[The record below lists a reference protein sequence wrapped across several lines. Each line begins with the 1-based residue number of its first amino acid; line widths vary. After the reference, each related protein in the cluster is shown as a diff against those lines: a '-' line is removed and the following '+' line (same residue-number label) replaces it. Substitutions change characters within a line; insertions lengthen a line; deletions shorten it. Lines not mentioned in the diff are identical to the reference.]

1 MRLRIIFAKTG
12 AMRFTSHLD
21 LHKTWER
28 TIRRTGLPLVYS
40 QGFNPRPKLQLASAL
55 PLGFTSDGEILD
67 AWFAEI
73 HLSIDQILE
82 ALHRAAPPGLQI
94 HNVTE
99 IDPSSPPLQIQL
111 RSAEYIVTLL
121 DTIPDLES
129 RLENLL
135 ACRTIPRERRGK
147 TYDLRPLII
156 SLSGINTDDQGR
168 SRIAMHLS
176 AQEAATG
183 RPEEVLAA
191 LDIPLETT
199 LTHRSQ
205 LVFAE

>member
-1 MRLRIIFAKTG
+1 MRLRINFAKTD

-55 PLGFTSDGEILD
+55 PLGFTSDSEILD
-67 AWFAEI
+67 AWFTEI
-73 HLSIDQILE
+73 NISIDQILE
-82 ALHRAAPPGLQI
+82 ALHRAAPPGLLI
-94 HNVTE
+94 NKVTE
-99 IDPSSPPLQIQL
+99 IDPTSPPLQTQL

-121 DTIPDLES
+121 ETIPDLEFQ
-129 RLENLL
+129 LENLL
-135 ACRTIPRERRGK
+135 ARETLPRQRRGK

-156 SLSGINTDDQGR
+156 SLSGMNADDQGR

-176 AQEAATG
+176 AQEGATG

-191 LDIPLETT
+191 LDIPLDTT
-199 LTHRSQ
+199 HIHRSQ